1 MRNGRKRAECTPSGQ
16 RVWAELVVPQ
26 VFVAEASRGMGLA
39 MGSGGHHQGGAVLGE
54 IYLARCGTGFEAYM
68 ALQRALIARWVAR
81 GGTEQSWCERIAP
94 LYRQRYAM
102 LMR

>member
-1 MRNGRKRAECTPSGQ
+1 MFLERNAIGTR
-16 RVWAELVVPQ
+16 
-26 VFVAEASRGMGLA
+26 LA
-39 MGSGGHHQGGAVLGE
+39 IWSGGHLQGGNVLAD

-94 LYRQRYAM
+94 LYRKRYAI
-102 LMR
+102 LMG